1 MVSLFSQT
9 QAKSSIVNAL
19 NGAQWQKLQESSTN
33 SQASKISLISTRL
46 TKKLGI
52 DHPVIQA
59 PMAFAA
65 GGKLAS
71 AVSSAGGLGL
81 IGSADGDIDWL
92 SEQFEVAD
100 NPKIGCGFIAI

>member
-1 MVSLFSQT
+1 
-9 QAKSSIVNAL
+9 
-19 NGAQWQKLQESSTN
+19 
-33 SQASKISLISTRL
+33 
-46 TKKLGI
+46 
-52 DHPVIQA
+52 
-59 PMAFAA
+59 MAFAA

-81 IGSADGDIDWL
+81 IGGAYGDIDWL

>member
-1 MVSLFSQT
+1 
-9 QAKSSIVNAL
+9 
-19 NGAQWQKLQESSTN
+19 
-33 SQASKISLISTRL
+33 
-46 TKKLGI
+46 
-52 DHPVIQA
+52 
-59 PMAFAA
+59 MAFAA

-100 NPKIGCGFIAI
+100 NPKNWVRIYRDMIVGEYSLCNNIQSLRPHDTVKRQSAG